1 MVKDK
6 TMLKIVSYIAKFG
19 MAAAKK
25 KFGSAEVKQAAEVIK
40 STGLKRGKPKK
51 PSKPK
56 GPTTSPRTTKP
67 KRPSEKAT
75 KAPRKPKTKPKGV
88 GDFLGEM
95 FGRKRKGPT
104 PKRSD
109 SQAYR
114 DGVKAG
120 QRKADE
126 KLNPSLRNKEMAPRS
141 ISNRRSDVAE
151 QLRDIKKAGGSPKDV
166 ARLEARLRNLKDMAK
181 DRPDL
186 TTMRG
191 RFSGGGVATHT
202 DLRGGSGL
210 FKSIRPK
217 ARPKSITEAEQVRKA
232 MAHQKA
238 RNKRLKRE
246 SGIEARSQRGKAID
260 EAISGIV
267 NKPGKRK

>member
-1 MVKDK
+1 
-6 TMLKIVSYIAKFG
+6 MLKIVSYVAKFG

-40 STGLKRGKPKK
+40 STGLKRGKTSKAAVTSKRGPKK
-51 PSKPK
+51 TPSKP
-56 GPTTSPRTTKP
+56 SPRSAATKGTGKP

-75 KAPRKPKTKPKGV
+75 KTPGKPKTKSKGI

-95 FGRKRKGPT
+95 FGRKRTGKT

-114 DGVKAG
+114 DGLKAG
-120 QRKADE
+120 QKKADE
-126 KLNPSLRNKEMAPRS
+126 KLNPSLRNKDMKPRS

-191 RFSGGGVATHT
+191 KFKDGGSVI
-202 DLRGGSGL
+202 DLRKSGL
-210 FKSIRPK
+210 FTKTTNNLKTSPRPVGRNDAAEAKAVEGGNRESARVAREDPMYLRPK
-217 ARPKSITEAEQVRKA
+217 ARK
-232 MAHQKA
+232 
-238 RNKRLKRE
+238 NKK
-246 SGIEARSQRGKAID
+246 
-260 EAISGIV
+260 
-267 NKPGKRK
+267 